1 MKQTRISRYTYNKI
15 NEFPK
20 VKKTPHI
27 NEVWLALFPYEQLGN
42 MEKLRPVLITKVM
55 QDNVKCKKITT
66 NANKGKK
73 IKGVL
78 STSKYFN
85 QPSYLSNIE
94 VDIPRYKLY
103 GRLRNNIELEET
115 EDGKI

>member
-1 MKQTRISRYTYNKI
+1 MKQTKISKYTYNRI

-20 VKKTPHI
+20 VKKAPHI
-27 NEVWLALFPYEQLGN
+27 NEVWLALFPYETLGN
-42 MEKLRPVLITKVM
+42 MEKLRPVLITRVM
-55 QDNVKCKKITT
+55 QDSVKCKKITT

-78 STSKYFN
+78 STNKYFN

-94 VDIPRYKLY
+94 VEIPIYKLY
-103 GRLRNNIELEET
+103 GRLRNNIELE
-115 EDGKI
+115 D

>member
-1 MKQTRISRYTYNKI
+1 MKMNRTSVYMYNKA
-15 NEFPK
+15 NEFPRL
-20 VKKTPHI
+20 KKIPHE
-27 NEVWLALFPYEQLGN
+27 NEVWLALFPYETLGN

-55 QDNVKCKKITT
+55 QDSVKCKKITT

-78 STSKYFN
+78 STNKYFN

-94 VDIPRYKLY
+94 VEIPIYKLY
-103 GRLRNNIELEET
+103 GRLRNNIELE
-115 EDGKI
+115 G